1 MTDGDIKPNPV
12 ALVSGGSRGIG
23 KAICIALAQAGY
35 DIAYCY
41 RTAGDAALETQ
52 RQCEQFG
59 VRVSATQCDVSE
71 GSACNDWLKLVTA
84 HFGKIDVL
92 INSAGINRD
101 VGLVSMS
108 PSDWSEVININLN
121 GVFNLSRAAIF
132 HFIKNRAGTIVN
144 ISSVSGVYGNATQTN
159 YSAAKAGIIGFSKA
173 LAKEVAGY
181 GIRVNVVAPGFIE
194 TDMTAALSE
203 KAAAAM
209 LLRIPLKRFGRAEEV
224 ASMVRF
230 LVSEHAAYVTG
241 QVFQVD
247 GGITI

>member
-1 MTDGDIKPNPV
+1 MTDGDIKSNPV

-35 DIAYCY
+35 NIAYCY

-59 VRVSATQCDVSE
+59 VQVSATQCDVSD
-71 GSACNDWLKLVTA
+71 GSACNDWLKLTTA
-84 HFGKIDVL
+84 RFGKIDVL
-92 INSAGINRD
+92 VNSAGINRD

-108 PSDWSEVININLN
+108 PNDWSEVININLN

-209 LLRIPLKRFGRAEEV
+209 LLRIPLKRFGRSEEV

-230 LVSEHAAYVTG
+230 LASEHAAYVTG

>member
-1 MTDGDIKPNPV
+1 MTDGDIKSNPV

-35 DIAYCY
+35 NIAYCY

-59 VRVSATQCDVSE
+59 VQVSATQCDVSD
-71 GSACNDWLKLVTA
+71 GSACNDWLKLATA
-84 HFGKIDVL
+84 RFGKIDVL
-92 INSAGINRD
+92 VNSAGINRD

-108 PSDWSEVININLN
+108 PNDWSEVININLN

-194 TDMTAALSE
+194 TDMTAALSD

-209 LLRIPLKRFGRAEEV
+209 LLRIPLKRFGRSEEV